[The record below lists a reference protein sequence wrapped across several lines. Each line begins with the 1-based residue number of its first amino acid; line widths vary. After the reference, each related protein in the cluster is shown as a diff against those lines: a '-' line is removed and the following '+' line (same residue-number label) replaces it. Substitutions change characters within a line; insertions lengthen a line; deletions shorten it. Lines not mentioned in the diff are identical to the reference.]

1 MIMVFLFMSVL
12 AGCNVENKKADSDDL
27 AANFENVQKMEVIS
41 PKESDSISTITDNED
56 IADFTE
62 ALKMSEWEMVDVP
75 SDAIMGKQFEL
86 YKQETIKFG
95 ESSDDKKEL
104 KHVAS
109 IITYMDTPY
118 VDLQLKTFK
127 LSFKIPEDVHE
138 YLSKYE

>member
-1 MIMVFLFMSVL
+1 MSVL

-41 PKESDSISTITDNED
+41 PEESDSISTITDNED